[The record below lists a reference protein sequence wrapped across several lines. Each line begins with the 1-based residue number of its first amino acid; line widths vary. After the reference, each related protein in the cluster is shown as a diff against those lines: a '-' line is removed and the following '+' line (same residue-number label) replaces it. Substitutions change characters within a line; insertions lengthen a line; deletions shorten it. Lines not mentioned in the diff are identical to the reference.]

1 MSLNSIMPFNV
12 NRNTPVVNRLL
23 GFIKDQREENRK
35 WCEKA
40 VKSLEKKLKR
50 TGGIDELDK
59 AVSTQNTNT
68 KCVIIMRSLDGR
80 LQIHLKKGLPH
91 VIYCRLWRWPD
102 LVSHHEL
109 KPVEHCE
116 FAFHHKK
123 DEVCVNPYHYT
134 RVQTPDLPPIM
145 VPVNSENTATSPPS
159 TNTTTESSSI
169 LNTVPENVNF
179 PNSLEP
185 VNALPQETPSP
196 GYMSEDSENQDNK
209 MDTSQPPDAGTSP
222 SPVVDMAP
230 VFYSEPV
237 SWCSVVYYEKN
248 QHVGEVFHASQPC
261 LTIDGFMDPSSAE
274 RFCLGIYSNASRDL
288 SIEQTRRHI
297 GKGVTLYY
305 IAGEVFAQCR
315 SDSSIFVQSQ
325 NCNRRFG
332 WHPTTVCKI
341 PPGCSLSVFNN
352 QEFAAQLSQTVS
364 KGYKAVFELASVCS
378 IRMSFVKGWG
388 ADYQRQRVNTTPC
401 WVEIQLNGPL
411 QWLDGVLQQMGS
423 PQGDTPGSRS

>member
-1 MSLNSIMPFNV
+1 MPFNV
-12 NRNTPVVNRLL
+12 NRNTPVVKRLL
-23 GFIKDQREENRK
+23 GFIKDQREENKK

-59 AVSTQNTNT
+59 AISTQNSNT
-68 KCVIIMRSLDGR
+68 KCVTIMRSLDGR

-116 FAFHHKK
+116 YAFHHKK
-123 DEVCVNPYHYT
+123 EEVCVNPYHYT

-145 VPVNSENTATSPPS
+145 VPVNTENLATSPPQ
-159 TNTTTESSSI
+159 NTPPASSVP
-169 LNTVPENVNF
+169 NPVPENVNYIT
-179 PNSLEP
+179 SLEP
-185 VNALPQETPSP
+185 VHALPQETPSP

-209 MDTSQPPDAGTSP
+209 MDTSQPPDPNSLTASP
-222 SPVVDMAP
+222 SPLVDVAP
-230 VFYSEPV
+230 VFYTEPV

-274 RFCLGIYSNASRDL
+274 RFCLGIYSNASRDV

-352 QEFAAQLSQTVS
+352 QEFATQLSQTVS
-364 KGYKAVFELASVCS
+364 KGYKAVFELTSVCS

-411 QWLDGVLQQMGS
+411 QWLDRVLQQMGS